1 MLPYDMKRF
10 LIATI
15 LLLSLSSIPI
25 YAQEDTV
32 DEDSKVEIQTQ
43 EQTEETDNQEV
54 TTLSEELQIEET
66 ESISF
71 LTILFA
77 ILTPAL
83 LIVVAYLLIKM
94 SNK

>member
-1 MLPYDMKRF
+1 MKRF

>member
-1 MLPYDMKRF
+1 MKKL

-15 LLLSLSSIPI
+15 LILGLSTVPI
-25 YAQEDTV
+25 FAQEEELPTEPGGEEV
-32 DEDSKVEIQTQ
+32 QIQIQQED
-43 EQTEETDNQEV
+43 EETPEEGEDTN
-54 TTLSEELQIEET
+54 TLSEELQVT
-66 ESISF
+66 QQSNVSF